1 VVDDNKNPTTTPLNN
16 FPALYQAYELKKYP
30 GGATVAQYDQMAK
43 DYVDAMALALQEYYI
58 NNKPLLFPLASYE
71 VFTDLAWGTLQE
83 ASIFNEK
90 YKDGDPAKE
99 RILNRY
105 RTESTGQSVETG
117 TTKQQNP
124 VGEPCN

>member
-1 VVDDNKNPTTTPLNN
+1 MGLTITFGTDYKS
-16 FPALYQAYELKKYP
+16 AL
-30 GGATVAQYDQMAK
+30 
-43 DYVDAMALALQEYYI
+43 
-58 NNKPLLFPLASYE
+58 S
-71 VFTDLAWGTLQE
+71 
-83 ASIFNEK
+83 EK